1 MDPILILLVEDDP
14 FMRKLLGK
22 VLEAHGY
29 KVTMAVD
36 GLEGLRFAREVKPDI
51 IVLDVMLPK
60 MDGHKVCRILKS
72 DPRSKTIPIILHTT
86 QMGEQEERIAK
97 EVGSDA
103 FVVKNNTLTEL
114 LNVIQ
119 ELTSKRSLK

>member
-1 MDPILILLVEDDP
+1 VDPILILLVEDDP

>member
-14 FMRKLLGK
+14 FMRKLLMK
-22 VLEAHGY
+22 VLEAHGH
-29 KVTMAVD
+29 KVTVAVD
-36 GLEGLRFAREVKPDI
+36 GLEGLRLAREVKPDI

-72 DPRSKTIPIILHTT
+72 DPRSKAIPIILHTT